1 MINLIKADKYDIYIG
16 LKDKDTY
23 EEYISINEFKNILDK
38 YCRSNNVAFSLV
50 TLRGGYE
57 HSKGYV
63 VENSL
68 KVELINAPYDTVL
81 DLAKWL
87 KEKINTDTVMITKEE
102 TQIEY
107 R

>member
-1 MINLIKADKYDIYIG
+1 MNLQKTIKYDIYVG

-23 EEYISINEFKNILDK
+23 EEYITLDDFKEILDR
-38 YCRSNNVAFSLV
+38 YCFTNNVAFSLV
-50 TLRGGYE
+50 VLRGGYT
-57 HSKGYV
+57 HNKGYV
-63 VENSL
+63 IENSL
-68 KVELINAPYDTVL
+68 KVELINAEYEIVL

-107 R
+107 K